1 MKSDGMWALPGK
13 GAIIS
18 MHADTFGMKDVSQ
31 YAAAMRK
38 GLELMG
44 GPHSVVAFK
53 ATSVCGG
60 KQKGWY
66 AEVHLTQGAQHI
78 VEKMTIA
85 LSDRAYIAE
94 YVRAAAA
101 QDDPAAIASIM
112 SLCAP

>member
-1 MKSDGMWALPGK
+1 MKSDGMWALQGK
-13 GAIIS
+13 GAIVA
-18 MHADTFGMKDVSQ
+18 MHADSFGIKDVSQ
-31 YAAAMRK
+31 YAAGMRK

-53 ATSVCGG
+53 AITVCGG

-66 AEVHLTQGAQHI
+66 AQVRLTQGAQNI

-94 YVRAAAA
+94 YVRAAAV
-101 QDDPAAIASIM
+101 QDDAAAIASIM